1 LQTNKDLL
9 DEKMQQEVEFDEV
22 ITYLINMQEK
32 FLDED
37 AKSLGIKTIWVN
49 NYDEDIINIL
59 QEIRVI
65 EPE

>member
-1 LQTNKDLL
+1 MQTNKDLL